1 MGGAPSKG
9 RLAKLV
15 SQTNSNE
22 RFRRVDTDNS
32 GSVSLAE
39 LQQVLSDDWNED
51 RIRKLIA
58 VFDDDGSGELNA
70 EEWKKACRLL
80 NGLADGIWGHL
91 LEKEEK
97 ASHSSKVDES
107 KLPEGLKGFTPI
119 GKQPKVL
126 WFFGCA
132 GCRSCMAPGCWS

>member
-58 VFDDDGSGELNA
+58 VFDDDGNEILMANVTPWEDEDKNFVGAPKALQEECSSVGEKDMSGIGGAWYPGAPA
-70 EEWKKACRLL
+70 ER
-80 NGLADGIWGHL
+80 
-91 LEKEEK
+91 
-97 ASHSSKVDES
+97 
-107 KLPEGLKGFTPI
+107 
-119 GKQPKVL
+119 
-126 WFFGCA
+126 
-132 GCRSCMAPGCWS
+132 R